1 MSALMFKLTV
11 FLNWS
16 QSPVSRDFTVYARTG
31 REQKLEAKII
41 ILWIIFIYFFKI
53 VSHFKSETIPF
64 NLAFI
69 V

>member
-16 QSPVSRDFTVYARTG
+16 QSLVSRDFTVYARTG

-41 ILWIIFIYFFKI
+41 ILWIIFFIFF
-53 VSHFKSETIPF
+53 
-64 NLAFI
+64 
-69 V
+69 